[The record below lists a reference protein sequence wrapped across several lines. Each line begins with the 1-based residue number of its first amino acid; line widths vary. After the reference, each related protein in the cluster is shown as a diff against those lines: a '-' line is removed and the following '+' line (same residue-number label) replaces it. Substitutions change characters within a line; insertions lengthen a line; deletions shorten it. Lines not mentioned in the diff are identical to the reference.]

1 MSQDG
6 YLAQI
11 KQEGRNPYI
20 ADDGNKTNHFSI
32 EITTTAMCNLGCTYC
47 FEGVKTDKRRLDDK
61 VDVIIQRIHEFLEAD
76 WFKKNYDKLNIS
88 FWGGEPTL
96 NPDLVIQIVQEFQHM
111 DNVEFHIYTNAY
123 NRQRFEKIIE
133 NIIIEKIH
141 VQISYDGEDI
151 SNKFRIT
158 HSGKGSS
165 AQVLENM
172 DYFVKKYPNLDISL
186 KSTIPLKAMNSIHKT
201 WLDFKK
207 LHDHF
212 KDHPNLKVSYAP
224 TIDYVSDLPDQ
235 IIPESIAIFR
245 SEMLKVARDEIKFY
259 QENNRYLCTWF
270 GEGDAKVHCAS
281 GAHMHAIN
289 VDGKGYACH
298 GSFYSPNKEEML
310 GSDIMV
316 DSFVEDVIK
325 MSEKYKEP
333 LGRISSTC
341 KDCVATTCMICPVS
355 SLDLSKEENFVDKWQ
370 DRWVNNMCGFFKAF
384 GEIDRSVQAYLDND
398 IPLKTIPI
406 YAEKKEKVSQ

>member
-1 MSQDG
+1 
-6 YLAQI
+6 
-11 KQEGRNPYI
+11 
-20 ADDGNKTNHFSI
+20 
-32 EITTTAMCNLGCTYC
+32 
-47 FEGVKTDKRRLDDK
+47 
-61 VDVIIQRIHEFLEAD
+61 
-76 WFKKNYDKLNIS
+76 
-88 FWGGEPTL
+88 
-96 NPDLVIQIVQEFQHM
+96 
-111 DNVEFHIYTNAY
+111 
-123 NRQRFEKIIE
+123 
-133 NIIIEKIH
+133 
-141 VQISYDGEDI
+141 
-151 SNKFRIT
+151 
-158 HSGKGSS
+158 
-165 AQVLENM
+165 M

-259 QENNRYLCTWF
+259 QENNRSLCTWF